1 MTRLYP
7 DLGSASDWLCRVG
20 NLIQPIRSTTQ
31 IWVMTGHQYRISTFV
46 SQMSFGEE
54 TSGSVAKCRLFSQ
67 ANSLGQGDVFK
78 HELWSE
84 RFRLLGKFYCAN
96 SYHIDD
102 INCSDKKNKTLP
114 NLSKY

>member
-1 MTRLYP
+1 
-7 DLGSASDWLCRVG
+7 
-20 NLIQPIRSTTQ
+20 
-31 IWVMTGHQYRISTFV
+31 MTGHQYRISMLV
-46 SQMSFGEE
+46 AQMSFGEE

-67 ANSLGQGDVFK
+67 ANSLDQGYVFK

-84 RFRLLGKFYCAN
+84 WFRLLGKFYRAN

>member
-1 MTRLYP
+1 
-7 DLGSASDWLCRVG
+7 
-20 NLIQPIRSTTQ
+20 
-31 IWVMTGHQYRISTFV
+31 MTGHQYRISMLV
-46 SQMSFGEE
+46 AQMSLGEE

-114 NLSKY
+114 NLSTEILAAKLESNLSTRSSLFLSRGTAN

>member
-1 MTRLYP
+1 
-7 DLGSASDWLCRVG
+7 
-20 NLIQPIRSTTQ
+20 
-31 IWVMTGHQYRISTFV
+31 MTGHQYRISTLV
-46 SQMSFGEE
+46 SQMSFDEE

-96 SYHIDD
+96 SHHIDD
-102 INCSDKKNKTLP
+102 IDCSDKQNKTLP
-114 NLSKY
+114 NSSKY